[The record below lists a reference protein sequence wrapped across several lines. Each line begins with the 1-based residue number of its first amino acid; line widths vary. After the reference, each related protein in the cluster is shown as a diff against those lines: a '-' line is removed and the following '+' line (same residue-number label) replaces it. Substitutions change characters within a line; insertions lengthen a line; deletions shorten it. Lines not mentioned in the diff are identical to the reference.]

1 MCDPWNRKE
10 HTEEEPGRDLDAECF
25 KFKCEVYIIIL
36 FLLKFSYYTL
46 LAGATLYIKFLRNL
60 RHSRLGK
67 YLYLDHNM
75 ERITECITWRPTA
88 KISNLLYFYCH
99 VIL

>member
-1 MCDPWNRKE
+1 MTPE
-10 HTEEEPGRDLDAECF
+10 TEMNTPKRNQGEIYDAACF

-46 LAGATLYIKFLRNL
+46 FAGATLYIKFLRNL

-67 YLYLDHNM
+67 YLYM
-75 ERITECITWRPTA
+75 ERITECIT
-88 KISNLLYFYCH
+88 
-99 VIL
+99 